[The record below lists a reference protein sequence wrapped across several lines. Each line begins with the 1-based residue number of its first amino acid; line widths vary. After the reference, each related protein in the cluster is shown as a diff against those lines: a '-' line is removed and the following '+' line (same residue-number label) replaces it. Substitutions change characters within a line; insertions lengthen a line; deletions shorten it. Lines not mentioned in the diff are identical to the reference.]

1 MFSCVFHLNT
11 LTFLFPCPAFQ
22 AQWKGVLLSVGG
34 PLLSHKLIALPPF
47 FLWLS
52 YLAIFLHHMKHFTFN
67 VLREAVL
74 EDSASANPCLKGSEF
89 EERGD
94 MSIGK

>member
-1 MFSCVFHLNT
+1 
-11 LTFLFPCPAFQ
+11 
-22 AQWKGVLLSVGG
+22 
-34 PLLSHKLIALPPF
+34 
-47 FLWLS
+47 
-52 YLAIFLHHMKHFTFN
+52 MKHFTFN

-74 EDSASANPCLKGSEF
+74 EDSASANPYLKGSEF